1 MDSILN
7 YPRPSVAADAAVF
20 GVAELDAADPKSLRR
35 RTLNI
40 LLVRRGEEPF
50 CGEYSLPGG
59 FLRPG
64 ETIEEAACRE
74 LTEETGVMQPRIL
87 PLKTYSAPDRD
98 PRGWIISCAF
108 LALTRTVQLSTAEH
122 SDAACAQWFELSY
135 DRDGAEEIIT
145 LTGADT
151 AMTLRYRDG
160 RAQER
165 ILAFDH
171 AEILRDAFLRLRD
184 EVEHHDLIFELMPPL
199 FAVSDLQQPY
209 ELITGRHTSPQ
220 NFRKKMASKI
230 EVTGQY
236 DSAAAHRTSRLYQ
249 RKNDT
254 EGRNAE

>member
-1 MDSILN
+1 MDSTMN

-20 GVAELDAADPKSLRR
+20 GIAELDAPDPKSLRR

-50 CGEYSLPGG
+50 CGYYSLPGG
-59 FLRPG
+59 FLRPD

-74 LTEETGVMQPRIL
+74 LTEETGVVQPHIL
-87 PLKTYSAPDRD
+87 PMKTYSTPHRD
-98 PRGWIISCAF
+98 PRGWVISCAF

-122 SDAACAQWFELSY
+122 SDAAYAQWFTFTYEQE
-135 DRDGAEEIIT
+135 GAQERIT
-145 LTGADT
+145 LTGEDT
-151 AMTLRYRDG
+151 VLTLHYQDG
-160 RAQER
+160 RAQGQ

-171 AEILRDAFLRLRD
+171 AEILRDAYLRLRD

-209 ELITGRHTSPQ
+209 ELITGWHTSPQ

-230 EVTGQY
+230 EVTEEY
-236 DSAAAHRTSRLYQ
+236 DSAAAHRISRLYK
-249 RKNDT
+249 RKEAPKNP
-254 EGRNAE
+254 